1 MDGGNQ
7 WALLSAILL
16 MALGESVVSLSVSQN
31 ENSAP
36 SELAHP
42 EKVLLPAWRETGS
55 SIQT

>member
-16 MALGESVVSLSVSQN
+16 MLGESVVSLSVSQN

-42 EKVLLPAWRETGS
+42 EQVLLPAWRETGNS
-55 SIQT
+55 VQT

>member
-16 MALGESVVSLSVSQN
+16 MLGESVVSLSVSQN

-42 EKVLLPAWRETGS
+42 EKVLLPAWRETGN